1 MTYSQKANPN
11 ASSSELDPRFKT
23 IKPFIQL
30 TSEQRDELIQRF
42 VEIQVDNMDTQ
53 TLVEFVTDMLIDD
66 YRDFNDWE
74 LKERIDCFNDDE
86 ELYDELVDNIIS
98 EPVVEEVEACITD
111 GNDYADCVDKLIDS
125 MDNNIHT
132 VNSPNSPL
140 FP

>member
-111 GNDYADCVDKLIDS
+111 GNNYADCVDKLIDS